1 LGREGK
7 GGHRDDCFTIKS
19 AYAFGSE
26 RGLQAEVDEIRD
38 MEIGWNLSYTS
49 TVRRGYVVDLFEK
62 RGLLEEFKAKHW
74 ANGNTP
80 GGIKEQDRYLRIKKR
95 YDDFLEGQ
103 APPPDEAE
111 EEADQQFAAEADLRD
126 FLAKN
131 LTCIEAG
138 LRLYDQNGKSGVEF
152 PVEDGRIDI
161 LGIDAKRR
169 FVVIELK
176 LGKGR
181 NKALGQL
188 LYYMGWVDKHLG
200 NGPCRGVI
208 IAKDIPDELV
218 LAVQRVPGVSLY
230 RYKLA
235 VSVELVAPKSPVG

>member
-1 LGREGK
+1 MPIETAALGP
-7 GGHRDDCFTIKS
+7 TALPLTS
-19 AYAFGSE
+19 AYAFGAQH
-26 RGLQAEVDEIRD
+26 GLQAEVDEIKN

-49 TVRRGYVVDLFEK
+49 TVRRGYIVDLFDK
-62 RGLLEEFKAKHW
+62 RGLLEEFKATHW

-80 GGIKEQDRYLRIKKR
+80 EGIRAKDSYLRIKQR
-95 YDDFLEGQ
+95 YEDFLDGC

-126 FLAKN
+126 FLAKSP
-131 LTCIEAG
+131 TCIEAG

-152 PVEDGRIDI
+152 ALDDGRID
-161 LGIDAKRR
+161 LLCIDAQNR

-176 LGKGR
+176 VAKGR
-181 NKALGQL
+181 NKALGQI

-200 NGPCRGVI
+200 NGPCRGII

-218 LAVQRVPGVSLY
+218 LAIQRVPGVSLY

-235 VSVELVAPKSPVG
+235 VSVELVAPKSPAA